1 MKSHQG
7 ISPRTVAIVGIIVV
21 LLSIGFHF
29 YMQHNMKEFEAT
41 LPKAQAIEVSRSSVA
56 FNPDAAEGVLSSE
69 ETPQNGAETEPSA
82 PKNEKNQV
90 SACAMATMEMG
101 QMNGA
106 DQSESD
112 PKADQSESDPKSETV
127 KSPKLYAGLTEEEIV
142 QLWDELSSPY
152 VANADEK
159 FDLLEDVLLDQLGP
173 DPRIPEYIR
182 GLKKVHIL
190 QQIELRRTN
199 SEEDV
204 DNYLS
209 YSPAVFANDFA
220 ELTIDLFELPPET
233 AAVRRNLAKQ
243 VAAEVDTLRLLQETR
258 PWVQDAIDA
267 GDLSPE
273 DGELVIE
280 SVTGLKVTMPDENR
294 TASVGSSSTYAEDFT
309 GPQKVASPESVT
321 SNIPELLGD

>member
-7 ISPRTVAIVGIIVV
+7 VSPRPVAIVGIIVV

-29 YMQHNMKEFEAT
+29 YMQHNVRKFEAT
-41 LPKAQAIEVSRSSVA
+41 LPKAQATEVSMSAAA
-56 FNPDAAEGVLSSE
+56 FNPDAAEGVLSNE

-82 PKNEKNQV
+82 PKNEENQV

-101 QMNGA
+101 QMNG
-106 DQSESD
+106 
-112 PKADQSESDPKSETV
+112 ADQSESDPKSETV

-142 QLWDELSSPY
+142 QLWNELSSPY

-173 DPRIPEYIR
+173 DPKIPEYIR

-199 SEEDV
+199 SKEDV

-220 ELTIDLFELPPET
+220 ELTIDLFELSPE
-233 AAVRRNLAKQ
+233 AAVVRRNLAKQ
-243 VAAEVDTLRLLQETR
+243 VAAEVDALQLLQETR
-258 PWVQDAIDA
+258 PWVQDAIDD

-280 SVTGLKVTMPDENR
+280 SVTGLEVTMPGEDR
-294 TASVGSSSTYAEDFT
+294 TASVENSRIRTEDLT
-309 GPQKVASPESVT
+309 VPQKITAPESAP
-321 SNIPELLGD
+321 SNIPELLAD

>member
-1 MKSHQG
+1 MNS
-7 ISPRTVAIVGIIVV
+7 
-21 LLSIGFHF
+21 
-29 YMQHNMKEFEAT
+29 
-41 LPKAQAIEVSRSSVA
+41 
-56 FNPDAAEGVLSSE
+56 AE
-69 ETPQNGAETEPSA
+69 
-82 PKNEKNQV
+82 
-90 SACAMATMEMG
+90 
-101 QMNGA
+101 
-106 DQSESD
+106 QSEPD
-112 PKADQSESDPKSETV
+112 TV
-127 KSPKLYAGLTEEEIV
+127 KSSKLYAGLTDEEV
-142 QLWDELSSPY
+142 LQLWDELSSPY

-159 FDLLEDVLLDQLGP
+159 FDLLEDVLFDKHGP
-173 DPRIPEYIR
+173 DPRISEYIR

-199 SEEDV
+199 SEEDI

-233 AAVRRNLAKQ
+233 AALRRNLAKQ

-280 SVTGLKVTMPDENR
+280 SVTGLKVTMPGENR
-294 TASVGSSSTYAEDFT
+294 TASVGSSRTYTENFT
-309 GPQKVASPESVT
+309 GPQRVASPESVT